1 MDDTLN
7 SGSFVNHDWFET
19 LNGEIVINY
28 FIAGNTRSVPSTR
41 ILKMIVFF
49 LLTAGL
55 VGVITYNIHKMI
67 YDPPKLSVTLEDNR
81 NPPSMLICN
90 MLYDNLEIVYA
101 KYYRSF
107 SDFAKQKMFFD
118 LLSLQM
124 FSNLTRKNGDCHFFN
139 GTVFSRILKPEDN
152 AGGFYM
158 LVFNSSQILFFI
170 GDTNKDMNW
179 TPFAP
184 QGNNLLIAEQNG
196 ARTVSILLIEHERSN
211 FTVVLNY
218 GVIIRTNMEGW
229 MNENEMICWWIMFR
243 QNVQIE
249 TVIRDFFWY
258 WILLLH
264 ILRHHYN
271 LWMNEAIKD
280 YTPSGKIKRPSY
292 SLVTS
297 WIKLLIRR
305 SFKYCGI
312 SNAINGTEDGLI
324 FDFNKVV
331 ERINNTGRGIE
342 ENVEN
347 DDRENEGDNDN
358 SESEPENGYYEENDS
373 T

>member
-1 MDDTLN
+1 MY
-7 SGSFVNHDWFET
+7 H
-19 LNGEIVINY
+19 
-28 FIAGNTRSVPSTR
+28 
-41 ILKMIVFF
+41 
-49 LLTAGL
+49 
-55 VGVITYNIHKMI
+55 
-67 YDPPKLSVTLEDNR
+67 
-81 NPPSMLICN
+81 
-90 MLYDNLEIVYA
+90 
-101 KYYRSF
+101 
-107 SDFAKQKMFFD
+107 
-118 LLSLQM
+118 
-124 FSNLTRKNGDCHFFN
+124 
-139 GTVFSRILKPEDN
+139 
-152 AGGFYM
+152 
-158 LVFNSSQILFFI
+158 
-170 GDTNKDMNW
+170 NK
-179 TPFAP
+179 
-184 QGNNLLIAEQNG
+184 
-196 ARTVSILLIEHERSN
+196 V
-211 FTVVLNY
+211 
-218 GVIIRTNMEGW
+218 
-229 MNENEMICWWIMFR
+229 
-243 QNVQIE
+243 
-249 TVIRDFFWY
+249 
-258 WILLLH
+258 
-264 ILRHHYN
+264 RHHYN

>member
-19 LNGEIVINY
+19 LNGEIGIFAITVAIIFVSIIILIFIVRIIQLPNLRKQVINY

-55 VGVITYNIHKMI
+55 IGVITYNIHKMI

-184 QGNNLLIAEQNG
+184 QVGIGTVQKNLNRL
-196 ARTVSILLIEHERSN
+196 
-211 FTVVLNY
+211 
-218 GVIIRTNMEGW
+218 
-229 MNENEMICWWIMFR
+229 
-243 QNVQIE
+243 
-249 TVIRDFFWY
+249 
-258 WILLLH
+258 
-264 ILRHHYN
+264 
-271 LWMNEAIKD
+271 K
-280 YTPSGKIKRPSY
+280 
-292 SLVTS
+292 
-297 WIKLLIRR
+297 
-305 SFKYCGI
+305 
-312 SNAINGTEDGLI
+312 
-324 FDFNKVV
+324 
-331 ERINNTGRGIE
+331 TG
-342 ENVEN
+342 
-347 DDRENEGDNDN
+347 
-358 SESEPENGYYEENDS
+358 
-373 T
+373 

>member
-28 FIAGNTRSVPSTR
+28 FIAVNTRSVPTR

-49 LLTAGL
+49 LLTAGF

-90 MLYDNLEIVYA
+90 MLYDNLEIVSA

-118 LLSLQM
+118 LFSLQM
-124 FSNLTRKNGDCHFFN
+124 FSNLTGENGDCHFFN
-139 GTVFSRILKPEDN
+139 GTVFSRILKLEDN

-184 QGNNLLIAEQNG
+184 QRNNL
-196 ARTVSILLIEHERSN
+196 V
-211 FTVVLNY
+211 
-218 GVIIRTNMEGW
+218 M
-229 MNENEMICWWIMFR
+229 
-243 QNVQIE
+243 
-249 TVIRDFFWY
+249 
-258 WILLLH
+258 
-264 ILRHHYN
+264 
-271 LWMNEAIKD
+271 
-280 YTPSGKIKRPSY
+280 
-292 SLVTS
+292 
-297 WIKLLIRR
+297 
-305 SFKYCGI
+305 
-312 SNAINGTEDGLI
+312 
-324 FDFNKVV
+324 
-331 ERINNTGRGIE
+331 
-342 ENVEN
+342 
-347 DDRENEGDNDN
+347 
-358 SESEPENGYYEENDS
+358 
-373 T
+373 

>member
-19 LNGEIVINY
+19 LNGEIGIFAITVAIIFEFLY
-28 FIAGNTRSVPSTR
+28 SFVPTR

-49 LLTAGL
+49 LLTAGF

-90 MLYDNLEIVYA
+90 MLYDNLEIVSA

-118 LLSLQM
+118 LFSLQM
-124 FSNLTRKNGDCHFFN
+124 FSNLTGENGDCHFFN
-139 GTVFSRILKPEDN
+139 GTVFSRILKLEDN

-184 QGNNLLIAEQNG
+184 QRNNL
-196 ARTVSILLIEHERSN
+196 V
-211 FTVVLNY
+211 
-218 GVIIRTNMEGW
+218 M
-229 MNENEMICWWIMFR
+229 
-243 QNVQIE
+243 
-249 TVIRDFFWY
+249 
-258 WILLLH
+258 
-264 ILRHHYN
+264 
-271 LWMNEAIKD
+271 
-280 YTPSGKIKRPSY
+280 
-292 SLVTS
+292 
-297 WIKLLIRR
+297 
-305 SFKYCGI
+305 
-312 SNAINGTEDGLI
+312 
-324 FDFNKVV
+324 
-331 ERINNTGRGIE
+331 
-342 ENVEN
+342 
-347 DDRENEGDNDN
+347 
-358 SESEPENGYYEENDS
+358 
-373 T
+373 

>member
-1 MDDTLN
+1 MGGVIFKRYDHQEFVRVYNMDDTLN

-19 LNGEIVINY
+19 LNGEIAIIFVSIIILIFIVRIIQLPNLRKQVINY

-184 QGNNLLIAEQNG
+184 QGNNL
-196 ARTVSILLIEHERSN
+196 V
-211 FTVVLNY
+211 
-218 GVIIRTNMEGW
+218 M
-229 MNENEMICWWIMFR
+229 
-243 QNVQIE
+243 
-249 TVIRDFFWY
+249 
-258 WILLLH
+258 
-264 ILRHHYN
+264 
-271 LWMNEAIKD
+271 
-280 YTPSGKIKRPSY
+280 
-292 SLVTS
+292 
-297 WIKLLIRR
+297 
-305 SFKYCGI
+305 
-312 SNAINGTEDGLI
+312 
-324 FDFNKVV
+324 
-331 ERINNTGRGIE
+331 
-342 ENVEN
+342 
-347 DDRENEGDNDN
+347 
-358 SESEPENGYYEENDS
+358 
-373 T
+373 